1 MNFRKSSKAALG
13 AARVALLAGAGAA
26 ALGFGFA
33 GPAHAQT
40 TTIDSNATGINSPGY
55 GIQTTNA
62 GGTQA
67 AGVQQGALFS
77 TNTATGTSTYISGGT
92 LTSNGASNRTL
103 LDPTGVT
110 VKDSSGNVAVLQ
122 TNGVGVI
129 GANGNVSGIDTQGI
143 STGTGGVGGT
153 QTFGVNAGTGNMFA
167 TGTATFG
174 NTLTVA
180 SGGANITGGTTT
192 DILTVTNGAIATTI
206 TPSGIDTGSI
216 NVGGTLTANVI
227 HSNTVLSTVVGADQV
242 NTLGLNADAANFG
255 VKGNTA
261 IDAEGN
267 VTIGTA
273 NKNANLTVSGTATV
287 TGQAYLN
294 GGATV
299 SNNLTVSGAG
309 NGGPATNVDMGG
321 NVVHDVAAPV
331 LGTDAANKAYVDAS
345 LNSANQRIDRANQG
359 VAIAMAVQNPVLTGS
374 DRFGVAVNFSDFA
387 GNSAVGATAVGILAQ
402 NVFGG
407 GEKFGL
413 TGGFGTSSNQTAGR
427 VGVQLTW

>member
-1 MNFRKSSKAALG
+1 MSPELTPKASQPVPSTL
-13 AARVALLAGAGAA
+13 AAPRH
-26 ALGFGFA
+26 
-33 GPAHAQT
+33 PA
-40 TTIDSNATGINSPGY
+40 SNAG
-55 GIQTTNA
+55 
-62 GGTQA
+62 
-67 AGVQQGALFS
+67 
-77 TNTATGTSTYISGGT
+77 
-92 LTSNGASNRTL
+92 
-103 LDPTGVT
+103 
-110 VKDSSGNVAVLQ
+110 
-122 TNGVGVI
+122 
-129 GANGNVSGIDTQGI
+129 NGNT
-143 STGTGGVGGT
+143 
-153 QTFGVNAGTGNMFA
+153 FA

-174 NTLTVA
+174 NTLTVT
-180 SGGANITGGTTT
+180 SGGVNVTGGTTT
-192 DILTVTNGAIATTI
+192 DTLTVTNGAIATTI

-261 IDAEGN
+261 IDAQGN

-287 TGQAYLN
+287 TGQANLN

>member
-1 MNFRKSSKAALG
+1 MNFRKSSKTALT
-13 AARVALLAGAGAA
+13 AARVALLAGVA
-26 ALGFGFA
+26 ALGFTAPANAQNYLGADVTGGWTSYNGFTSFNPNGGKTDSSYTQLDQGA
-33 GPAHAQT
+33 LVSYQYSNGITGVGYGNVATISNGVMTFTNTSSGNT
-40 TTIDSNATGINSPGY
+40 TTIS
-55 GIQTTNA
+55 
-62 GGTQA
+62 A
-67 AGVQQGALFS
+67 AGVTTPLFKAAQFGADSFTANSATFGGTSSSNQTSIDVNGNMTTGSNTVTTVNGAL
-77 TNTATGTSTYISGGT
+77 TA
-92 LTSNGASNRTL
+92 NGAATFNG
-103 LDPTGVT
+103 GVT
-110 VKDSSGNVAVLQ
+110 VS
-122 TNGVGVI
+122 
-129 GANGNVSGIDTQGI
+129 
-143 STGTGGVGGT
+143 
-153 QTFGVNAGTGNMFA
+153 
-167 TGTATFG
+167 
-174 NTLTVA
+174 
-180 SGGANITGGTTT
+180 GGTTT
-192 DILTVTNGAIATTI
+192 DTLTVTNGAIATTI

-216 NVGGTLTANVI
+216 HVGGTLTANVI

-261 IDAEGN
+261 IDAQGN

-273 NKNANLTVSGTATV
+273 NKNANLTVSGSATV
-287 TGQAYLN
+287 TGQANLN

-331 LGTDAANKAYVDAS
+331 LGTDAANKAYVDAG

>member
-1 MNFRKSSKAALG
+1 MNFRNSSKAALG

-33 GPAHAQT
+33 SPAYAQT
-40 TTIDSNATGINSPGY
+40 TTIDSSAVGVNEPGY
-55 GIQTTNA
+55 GITTIKA

-67 AGVQQGALFS
+67 AGVQQGALY
-77 TNTATGTSTYISGGT
+77 TQDTAAGTVTYISGGT
-92 LTSNGASNRTL
+92 LTSNDPSNRTL

-129 GANGNVSGIDTQGI
+129 GANGNVSGIDTLGI
-143 STGTGGVGGT
+143 STGTGPGGT
-153 QTFGVNAGTGNMFA
+153 QTFGVNAGNGNMFA

-192 DILTVTNGAIATTI
+192 DTLTVTNGAIGTTI

-216 NVGGTLTANVI
+216 NVGGTLTANTVN
-227 HSNTVLSTVVGADQV
+227 SNAVYSTVVGADQV
-242 NTLGLNADAANFG
+242 NTVGLNADAANFG
-255 VKGNTA
+255 VSGNTA
-261 IDAEGN
+261 IDGKGN

-309 NGGPATNVDMGG
+309 NGGSATNVDMGG

-331 LGTDAANKAYVDAS
+331 LGTDAANKAYVDAG
-345 LNSANQRIDRANQG
+345 LNAANQRIDRANQG